1 MDENVPIVTD
11 YYDHNRL
18 KIKGLYTENIEGIY
32 LQTTLKNQQTFENRW
47 SIIWFDL
54 HSKKYIISLEMF
66 TSNQIEPNIF
76 EKKKQ
81 MYIHM

>member
-18 KIKGLYTENIEGIY
+18 KIKGSYTENIEGIY
-32 LQTTLKNQQTFENRW
+32 NHVENRW

-54 HSKKYIISLEMF
+54 HAK
-66 TSNQIEPNIF
+66 NI
-76 EKKKQ
+76 
-81 MYIHM
+81 